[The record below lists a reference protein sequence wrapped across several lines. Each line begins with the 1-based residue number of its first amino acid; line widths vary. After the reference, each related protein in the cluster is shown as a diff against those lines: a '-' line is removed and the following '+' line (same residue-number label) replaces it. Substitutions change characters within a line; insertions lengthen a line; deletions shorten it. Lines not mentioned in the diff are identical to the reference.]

1 MKSGNII
8 ALLVVL
14 LCVSFAAP
22 NLTAQEQPAGDEK
35 FSALGF
41 LPSGAGMRM
50 VGAGSTF
57 SVDIYINQYTSD
69 EEAKRLAGILFEG
82 GSGALLKS
90 LEKMD
95 SIGKITLTGRVGF
108 YDLKLIRSHDL
119 GSGKRRIIAVTDRPI
134 QFLEAYGGGR
144 SMDYSFGI
152 MQIDLKLDKKGKK
165 EKGEGALIYAAKV
178 KVIKGNK
185 IEIENYGV
193 SPARLRSVQKF

>member
-8 ALLVVL
+8 ALLLVL
-14 LCVSFAAP
+14 LCIAFGASNAV
-22 NLTAQEQPAGDEK
+22 AQGQPAGDEK
-35 FSALGF
+35 FSAMGF

-57 SVDIYINQYTSD
+57 NVDIYINQYTSD

-82 GSGALLKS
+82 GSSALLKS

-108 YDLKLIRSHDL
+108 YDLKLIRSHNL
-119 GSGKRRIIAVTDRPI
+119 GGGKRRIIAVTDRPI
-134 QFLEAYGGGR
+134 QFLEAYASGR

-165 EKGEGALIYAAKV
+165 EKGQGTLIYAAKV

-193 SPARLRSVQKF
+193 SPTQLRSVQKF